1 MSTTLAQ
8 FTQPFAFERLQQIVV
23 INGAI
28 VRLPGGPAID
38 ALLSFCDPEED

>member
-28 VRLPGGPAID
+28 VRLPGDPAINT
-38 ALLSFCDPEED
+38 LLSFRDPEGD